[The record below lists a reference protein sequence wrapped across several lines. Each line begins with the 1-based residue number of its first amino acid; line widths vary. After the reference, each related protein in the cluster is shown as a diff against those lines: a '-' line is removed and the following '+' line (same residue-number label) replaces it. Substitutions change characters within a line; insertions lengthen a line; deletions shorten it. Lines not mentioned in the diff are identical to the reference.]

1 MYMQAATPLSFSQHC
16 HHGLAILVEQALIN
30 LGCPQDKLSV
40 FQEHAT
46 IHLEFDG
53 VPNISISIEDDRL
66 WLWSAFI
73 DLSTTLCHKHASEL
87 FTLLQAPI
95 PNIELEQA
103 ILIEAKQGYEL
114 KALIDPACLHAP
126 QNLGSIIEYFHQ
138 KVDGLCQIFNQKT

>member
-1 MYMQAATPLSFSQHC
+1 MQAATPLSFSQHC
-16 HHGLAILVEQALIN
+16 HQSLAMLVEQALIS
-30 LGCPQDKLSV
+30 LDCPQDKLTG
-40 FQEHAT
+40 FQEHAS

-53 VPNISISIEDDRL
+53 LPNITISIENDRL

-73 DLSTTLCHKHASEL
+73 DLSPTLCLNHASEL

-114 KALIDPACLHAP
+114 KALVDPTCLHAP

-138 KVDGLCQIFNQKT
+138 KIDALCQIFSHNH